1 MTGQPMPP
9 NSHAGWIDTHVHMDD
24 ARFAD
29 AHAVRSAAR
38 NVGVARLVIP
48 AIGPV
53 NFQAVR
59 TLAHGWGDAYALG
72 LHPMYLPADADAAL
86 AELEATLKQHQHDP
100 CVVAIGEIGLD
111 FFEPHL
117 CTPAMR
123 ALQEHCF
130 AAQLRLAQRFDLPV
144 ILHVRQS
151 VDAVLKCLRQL
162 PPPGGIAHAFVG
174 SAQQAQ
180 QAIDSGLKLG
190 FGGAMTFERA
200 TRLRALAR
208 SLPMSAIVLETDAP
222 DIPPHWLYVTA
233 QERQMGAAQGI
244 NSPMEIPRI
253 GQMLADVRGMPLDAV
268 RAATTANAYAAL
280 PKLATLP
287 D

>member
-1 MTGQPMPP
+1 
-9 NSHAGWIDTHVHMDD
+9 
-24 ARFAD
+24 
-29 AHAVRSAAR
+29 
-38 NVGVARLVIP
+38 
-48 AIGPV
+48 
-53 NFQAVR
+53 
-59 TLAHGWGDAYALG
+59 
-72 LHPMYLPADADAAL
+72 
-86 AELEATLKQHQHDP
+86 
-100 CVVAIGEIGLD
+100 
-111 FFEPHL
+111 
-117 CTPAMR
+117 MR

-162 PPPGGIAHAFVG
+162 PPPGGIALAFVG

-253 GQMLADVRGMPLDAV
+253 GQMLAEVRGMPLDAV

>member
-29 AHAVRSAAR
+29 AHAVRDAAR
-38 NVGVARLVIP
+38 NVGIARLVIP

-86 AELEATLKQHQHDP
+86 AELEATLKAAPARSVFGGDK
-100 CVVAIGEIGLD
+100 ARSGWIFRAASGA
-111 FFEPHL
+111 
-117 CTPAMR
+117 PAMR

-162 PPPGGIAHAFVG
+162 PPPGEHCP
-174 SAQQAQ
+174 
-180 QAIDSGLKLG
+180 
-190 FGGAMTFERA
+190 
-200 TRLRALAR
+200 TRLLSAAR
-208 SLPMSAIVLETDAP
+208 SGRNRRSIV
-222 DIPPHWLYVTA
+222 
-233 QERQMGAAQGI
+233 G
-244 NSPMEIPRI
+244 
-253 GQMLADVRGMPLDAV
+253 
-268 RAATTANAYAAL
+268 
-280 PKLATLP
+280 
-287 D
+287 